1 MSKVD
6 EDKNF
11 DDNDEIIITIIAMVY
26 GDDDIGDIDEIKVFG
41 RGPRG
46 VKCVSDILT
55 QVDCPRNRFL
65 VKMLMTS
72 AIMIV
77 LMMMMMNVMIMR
89 MTNRTM
95 QISDDNHWNFL
106 MSTMLTMHRN
116 VPLVTINLIESSMI
130 SMFEVRF

>member
-1 MSKVD
+1 MPKVD
-6 EDKNF
+6 CHEVKEI
-11 DDNDEIIITIIAMVY
+11 DDNDEIIPSIMMAN

-72 AIMIV
+72 PIMIAKR
-77 LMMMMMNVMIMR
+77 MRRMI
-89 MTNRTM
+89 
-95 QISDDNHWNFL
+95 
-106 MSTMLTMHRN
+106 
-116 VPLVTINLIESSMI
+116 
-130 SMFEVRF
+130 

>member
-1 MSKVD
+1 MPKVD
-6 EDKNF
+6 CHEVTEIDG
-11 DDNDEIIITIIAMVY
+11 NDEIITSIMIVN

-65 VKMLMTS
+65 VKMVMTS

-77 LMMMMMNVMIMR
+77 LTVMMMMITNVVLGMKDN
-89 MTNRTM
+89 NRNM
-95 QISDDNHWNFL
+95 QIK
-106 MSTMLTMHRN
+106 
-116 VPLVTINLIESSMI
+116 
-130 SMFEVRF
+130 

>member
-1 MSKVD
+1 MPKVD
-6 EDKNF
+6 CHEVTEIDN
-11 DDNDEIIITIIAMVY
+11 NDEIITSIMMVY

-72 AIMIV
+72 AIMM
-77 LMMMMMNVMIMR
+77 LLRMMMTNVVIIIINDDEDDMI
-89 MTNRTM
+89 
-95 QISDDNHWNFL
+95 IC
-106 MSTMLTMHRN
+106 
-116 VPLVTINLIESSMI
+116 
-130 SMFEVRF
+130 

>member
-1 MSKVD
+1 MMILMRQIR
-6 EDKNF
+6 KNVKI
-11 DDNDEIIITIIAMVY
+11 DDNDEIITIIMMFH

-77 LMMMMMNVMIMR
+77 LMMMMTNVVLGMKDD
-89 MTNRTM
+89 NRKM
-95 QISDDNHWNFL
+95 QIK
-106 MSTMLTMHRN
+106 
-116 VPLVTINLIESSMI
+116 
-130 SMFEVRF
+130 

>member
-1 MSKVD
+1 MIMLMRKIRNIV
-6 EDKNF
+6 NI
-11 DDNDEIIITIIAMVY
+11 DDNNYHYHHHHHD

-77 LMMMMMNVMIMR
+77 LMMMMTNVVLGMKDD
-89 MTNRTM
+89 NRKM
-95 QISDDNHWNFL
+95 QIK
-106 MSTMLTMHRN
+106 
-116 VPLVTINLIESSMI
+116 
-130 SMFEVRF
+130 